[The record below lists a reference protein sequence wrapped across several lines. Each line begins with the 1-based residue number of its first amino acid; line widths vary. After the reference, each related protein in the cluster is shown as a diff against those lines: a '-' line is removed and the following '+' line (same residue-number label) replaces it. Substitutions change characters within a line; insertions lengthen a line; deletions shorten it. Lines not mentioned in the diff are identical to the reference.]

1 LSLDRERFFYTLP
14 KETCL
19 EILETDKQGLSK
31 SEAEERV
38 AEYGKNKLDEGKKK
52 TIFGIFISQFAN
64 VMIWVLIV
72 AAIISAVLE
81 EPLDAIIIGIVILI
95 NAILGTVQE
104 VKAEKALE
112 ALNNMAAPMARV
124 VRKGKTARIRA
135 EELALGDIVHI
146 EAGDNVPADLRLIET
161 ATLKAEESALTGESL
176 PVEKDADVVCEKGSL
191 AGDRINMAFMGS
203 SITYGRG
210 LGVVVHTGME
220 TEMGKIASSLSE
232 AVQDKSPLQKKLE
245 QISKIISIAVLIIA
259 AAMFGVG
266 ILLGNEMFEMFLTS
280 VSLAVA
286 AIPEGLVAV
295 VTIVLAL
302 GMQRMADRGA
312 IIRKL
317 PAVETLG
324 STKIICSDKTGTLT
338 QNVMTVMRTW
348 SEAALNH
355 MVDCMVICNDSEP
368 DEEGVMVGDPTETAL
383 LDYALKYGWTIEE
396 IQKRTRDAEIPF
408 DSERKLMT
416 VIKDGRAYV
425 KGAPD
430 VLLERCVSLLNE
442 NGVEKLDKTKHDDI
456 EKQNALM
463 ADDALRVLAFAYK
476 DVETNSVGNAE
487 EVENGLTLIG
497 LCGMIDPPREE
508 AKAAVEDCK
517 MAGIKPVMITGDH
530 AATARAIAE
539 ELGILA
545 EGKQAITGAMLNK
558 MSDEELDE
566 RCEDISVYAR
576 VAPEHKVRIVNAFQD
591 KEMVVAM
598 TGDGVNDAPALK
610 TADIGVGM
618 GITGTDVSKAAA
630 DMVLTDDN
638 FATIVKAVKEGRK
651 VYQNIRKAVRFLL
664 SSNTGEVIALFIAT
678 MLGMRILGPIHIL
691 WINLVTDT
699 FPALALGLE
708 PTEGDVMR
716 KPPRDAKVPL
726 LDGRTWTSIGLTGAV
741 EAALTLFAFII
752 GSKISQEYAMT
763 MAFVTLGISQL
774 FASFGARSDHTSV
787 FRLGIF
793 KNRIMLLAMLVSGVL
808 QVSVVIVP
816 FLRNVFDLAM
826 LSNTHWLMVFGLSA
840 FMLVFSEIEKIFIRV
855 INRLKVKKRLA
866 K

>member
-1 LSLDRERFFYTLP
+1 MSLDRERFFYTLP